1 MNPSTSSAD
10 DQWHEYH
17 GYTVTVGATS
27 RDGENWLPAID
38 VERDGRRV
46 ELDAPGSAVPYW
58 ATRAEALRAGIERA
72 RYLLD
77 GRDGLLDERNPGCRG

>member
-10 DQWHEYH
+10 GACYEYH

-27 RDGENWLPAID
+27 QDGENWLPAID
-38 VERDGRRV
+38 VERNGQRV
-46 ELDAPGSAVPYW
+46 DLDAPESAVPFW

-77 GRDGLLDERNPGCRG
+77 RRDGLLDDRNPGRRG